1 MCGDGANDCGAL
13 KTAHV
18 GISLSEAESSVA
30 SPFTSQQPD
39 ISCVPKVIREGRAA
53 LVTSFGLFKFMILY
67 SLLEFFSTVLL
78 YGEKSALSDF
88 EFLYIDVFLIVIFAF
103 FFGQTK
109 PYHGRI
115 VPQAP
120 SSSLISIVPI
130 TSLVL
135 QTALMVLMQIFSS
148 VFVKQF
154 SWYTTFHASEYA
166 NYNNYA
172 VFTVS
177 QFQYIILAI
186 TFSFGRPYREPIY
199 KNIGLFVSL
208 TVMTVIS
215 IVITVL
221 PPEFLRHLLQLRIP
235 PTMSFRYV
243 IISLAIINMVGS
255 VLFEKVFVNFVLT
268 KILRRQE
275 KKHRLD
281 YDEEKSRN
289 EVYTSV
295 EHLSEIGTKC
305 YGTMD
310 SYNFI

>member
-30 SPFTSQQPD
+30 SPFTSQQAD

-53 LVTSFGLFKFMILY
+53 LVTAFGLFKFMILY

-78 YGEKSALSDF
+78 YSEKSALSDF
-88 EFLYIDVFLIVIFAF
+88 EFLYIDVFLIVVFAF

-109 PYHGRI
+109 PYHGRL

-120 SSSLISIVPI
+120 SSSLISVVPI

-135 QTALMVLMQIFSS
+135 QTGFMVFIQIAAGTL
-148 VFVKQF
+148 VKQF
-154 SWYTTFHASEYA
+154 PWYTAYHHSEYA
-166 NYNNYA
+166 NYENYA
-172 VFTVS
+172 VYTVS

-186 TFSFGRPYREPIY
+186 TFSFGKPYREPIH
-199 KNIGLFVSL
+199 KNTGLFLSL
-208 TVMTVIS
+208 VVMTLVS
-215 IVITVL
+215 CVITVA
-221 PPEFLRHLLQLRIP
+221 PPMFIQRLFDLLMP
-235 PTMSFRYV
+235 PTNDFRY
-243 IISLAIINMVGS
+243 IIILLAIINMIGS
-255 VLFEKVFVNFVLT
+255 LLFESVFVNYILT
-268 KILRRQE
+268 KI
-275 KKHRLD
+275 KHY
-281 YDEEKSRN
+281 YDKRNSEFSEEKTYK
-289 EVYTSV
+289 EVYRSI
-295 EHLSEIGTKC
+295 EHLSEIGTKY